1 MKKLHVYFTLFV
13 ALFLVASAS
22 ANAQGKYGKDSAECV
37 GHLNFYK
44 DYLKQNSIPEAASQ
58 WRGALKFC
66 PPKASQ
72 NFYLDGRKIYKS
84 LIAKSGSNAEL
95 RESLIDT
102 LMMIHK
108 TRMENFPKSVKA
120 STENIAYDMLAYYKT
135 SAPEKI
141 LEAIENVVA
150 ITGDKTKA
158 ALLVAYMENT
168 SNMFK
173 AQKVD
178 AEKVLKSYSDYSAI
192 LDNQLKATPTDELK
206 EARAA
211 FEGHFINSG
220 AASCDN
226 LLAIYTP
233 KYEADP
239 NNKDVLNAIVKLL
252 GSDEECLKSE
262 LFLSALTSL
271 HQIEPSYTSSYFLFK
286 LNASK
291 DNAAEAI
298 KFLEEAIASEESDNV
313 KDAEHYMELAAYNF
327 KNGNHAK
334 AVAAAKAAVEKDPA
348 AQGGKANILMA
359 NIWAGQK
366 CTANDMDN
374 RAKYWVAVDFCN
386 KAKQLDA
393 SVSEEANN
401 LIAQYR
407 QYFPKTEDAFMYDL
421 TDGKSYSIS
430 CGGMSATTTVRTQK

>member
-1 MKKLHVYFTLFV
+1 MKKLHVYFTLAV
-13 ALFLVASAS
+13 AMFLMVSAP
-22 ANAQGKYGKDSAECV
+22 ANAQGKYGKDSAQCV
-37 GHLNFYK
+37 GYLNFYK
-44 DYLKQNSIPEAASQ
+44 DYLKQANMAEAATQ
-58 WRGALKFC
+58 WRGALKYC

-72 NFYLDGRKIYKS
+72 NFYVDGRKIYKQ
-84 LIAKSGSNAEL
+84 LIAKSGSNAQL

-120 STENIAYDMLAYYKT
+120 STENIAYDMLQYKKKT
-135 SAPEKI
+135 NPAAVLS
-141 LEAIENVVA
+141 AIEDVVKL
-150 ITGDKTKA
+150 TGAKTKTN
-158 ALLVAYMENT
+158 LLVPYMEVAGD
-168 SNMFK
+168 MYK
-173 AQKVD
+173 DGALD
-178 AEKVLKSYSDYSAI
+178 ADKIMQAYSEYLAI
-192 LDNQLKATPTDELK
+192 LNDQYAAAPSDKLK
-206 EARAA
+206 EDIAH
-211 FEGHFINSG
+211 FENFFINSG
-220 AASCDN
+220 VASCDN

-239 NNKDVLNAIVKLL
+239 TNKEVLGTIVKLL

-286 LNASK
+286 LNASRENV
-291 DNAAEAI
+291 DEAV
-298 KFLEEAIASEESDNV
+298 KFLEEAIASEESDKV
-313 KDAEHYMELAAYNF
+313 KDAEHYMELAAFNF

-334 AVAAAKAAVEKDPA
+334 AVAAAKAAVDADA
-348 AQGGKANILMA
+348 ASQGGKANILMA
-359 NIWAGQK
+359 NIWAGQR
-366 CTANDMDN
+366 CTVNDMDN

-386 KAKQLDA
+386 KAKQLDPVIA
-393 SVSEEANN
+393 EEANN

-430 CGGMSATTTVRTQK
+430 CGGMNATTTVRTQK

>member
-1 MKKLHVYFTLFV
+1 MKKLHFYFTLTV
-13 ALFLVASAS
+13 ALFLCASVS
-22 ANAQGKYGKDSAECV
+22 ANAQGKYGKDSAQCV
-37 GHLNFYK
+37 GYLNFYK
-44 DYLKQNSIPEAASQ
+44 DYLKQGNYKEAASQ
-58 WRGALKFC
+58 WRGALQFC
-66 PPKASQ
+66 PPTASQ
-72 NFYLDGRKIYKS
+72 NFYVDGRKIYKQ
-84 LIAKSGSNAEL
+84 LIGKSGGNAEL
-95 RESLIDT
+95 RQGLIDT

-108 TRMENFPKSVKA
+108 TRMENFPKSVKT
-120 STENIAYDMLAYYKT
+120 STENIAYDMLQYNKKT
-135 SAPEKI
+135 NPASVLA
-141 LEAIENVVA
+141 AIEDVVKL
-150 ITGDKTKA
+150 TGSKTKTN
-158 ALLVAYMENT
+158 LLVPYMDVAGEMYKAGQLDADKVMQAYSEY
-168 SNMFK
+168 
-173 AQKVD
+173 
-178 AEKVLKSYSDYSAI
+178 LAI
-192 LDNQLKATPTDELK
+192 LNEQYNAAPSDKLK
-206 EARAA
+206 EDIAH
-211 FEGHFINSG
+211 FESYFINSG
-220 AASCDN
+220 VASCEN

-239 NNKDVLNAIVKLL
+239 SNKEVLNTIVKLL

-262 LFLSALTSL
+262 LFLSALTAL

-291 DNAAEAI
+291 DNTEEAI

-334 AVAAAKAAVEKDPA
+334 AVAAAKAAVEKDA
-348 AQGGKANILMA
+348 ATQGGKANILMA
-359 NIWAGQK
+359 NIWAGQR

-386 KAKQLDA
+386 KAKQLDP
-393 SVSEEANN
+393 SVAEEANS

-430 CGGMSATTTVRTQK
+430 CGGMNATTTVRTQK

>member
-13 ALFLVASAS
+13 ALFLVASVS

-44 DYLKQNSIPEAASQ
+44 DYLKQNNIPEAASQ

-84 LIAKSGSNAEL
+84 LIAKSGGNAEL

-141 LEAIENVVA
+141 LAAIEDVVA
-150 ITGDKTKA
+150 LTGDKTKA
-158 ALLVAYMENT
+158 ALLVAYMENV

-173 AQKVD
+173 SQKMD
-178 AEKVLKSYSDYSAI
+178 AEKVLKAYTDYSAL
-192 LDNQLKATPTDELK
+192 LDAQLKATPTDELK

-220 AASCDN
+220 AATCDN
-226 LLAIYTP
+226 LLAIFTP

-239 NNKDVLNAIVKLL
+239 TNPEVVNPIVKLL
-252 GSDEECLKSE
+252 GADEECLKSE
-262 LFLSALTSL
+262 LFLNALTSL

-291 DNAAEAI
+291 DNADEAI

-327 KNGNHAK
+327 KSGNHAK
-334 AVAAAKAAVEKDPA
+334 AVAAAKAAVEKDAA

-393 SVSEEANN
+393 SITEEANN

-421 TDGKSYSIS
+421 TDGKPYSIS

>member
-1 MKKLHVYFTLFV
+1 MKKLHFYFTLTV
-13 ALFLVASAS
+13 ALFVCASVS
-22 ANAQGKYGKDSAECV
+22 VNAQGKYGKDSAQCV
-37 GHLNFYK
+37 GYLNFYK
-44 DYLKQNSIPEAASQ
+44 DYLKQGNIKEAASQ
-58 WRGALKFC
+58 WRGALQFC
-66 PPKASQ
+66 PPTASQ
-72 NFYLDGRKIYKS
+72 NFYVDGRKIYKS
-84 LIAKSGSNAEL
+84 LIGKSGGNADL
-95 RESLIDT
+95 RQGLIDT

-108 TRMENFPKSVKA
+108 TRMENFPKSVKT
-120 STENIAYDMLAYYKT
+120 STENIAYDMLQYNKKT
-135 SAPEKI
+135 NPASVLA
-141 LEAIENVVA
+141 AIEDVVKL
-150 ITGDKTKA
+150 TGPKTKTN
-158 ALLVAYMENT
+158 LLVPYMDVAGE
-168 SNMFK
+168 MYK
-173 AQKVD
+173 AGNLDADKVMQ
-178 AEKVLKSYSDYSAI
+178 AYSDYLAI
-192 LDNQLKATPTDELK
+192 LNEQYNANPTDKLK
-206 EARAA
+206 EDIAH
-211 FEGHFINSG
+211 FEGYFINSG
-220 AASCDN
+220 VASCDN

-239 NNKDVLNAIVKLL
+239 TNKEVLNTIVKLL

-286 LNASK
+286 LNASR
-291 DNAAEAI
+291 DNAEEAI
-298 KFLEEAIASEESDNV
+298 KFLEEAIANEESNEV

-334 AVAAAKAAVEKDPA
+334 AVVAAKAAIEKDAA

-359 NIWAGQK
+359 NIWAGQR

-386 KAKQLDA
+386 KAKQLDP
-393 SVSEEANN
+393 SVAEEANN

>member
-1 MKKLHVYFTLFV
+1 MKKLHFYFTLTV
-13 ALFLVASAS
+13 ALFLCASVS
-22 ANAQGKYGKDSAECV
+22 ANAQGKYGKDSAQCV
-37 GHLNFYK
+37 GYLNFYK
-44 DYLKQNSIPEAASQ
+44 DYLKQGNYKEAASQ
-58 WRGALKFC
+58 WRGALQFC
-66 PPKASQ
+66 PPTASQ
-72 NFYLDGRKIYKS
+72 NFYVDGRKIYKH
-84 LIAKSGSNAEL
+84 LIGKSGGNAEL
-95 RESLIDT
+95 RQGLIDT

-120 STENIAYDMLAYYKT
+120 STENIAYDMLQYNKKNDPAKVL
-135 SAPEKI
+135 S
-141 LEAIENVVA
+141 AIEDVVKL
-150 ITGDKTKA
+150 TGAQTKTN
-158 ALLVAYMENT
+158 LLVPYMEVAGD
-168 SNMFK
+168 MYK
-173 AQKVD
+173 AGTIDADKVMQ
-178 AEKVLKSYSDYSAI
+178 AYSEYLAI
-192 LDNQLKATPTDELK
+192 LNGQYAAAPSDKLK
-206 EARAA
+206 EDIAH
-211 FEGHFINSG
+211 FEGFFINSG
-220 AASCDN
+220 VANCDN

-239 NNKDVLNAIVKLL
+239 SNKEVLGTIVKLL
-252 GSDEECLKSE
+252 GSNEECLKSE

-271 HQIEPSYTSSYFLFK
+271 HQVEPSYTSSYFLFK

-291 DNAAEAI
+291 ENVDEAI

-334 AVAAAKAAVEKDPA
+334 AVAAAKAAVDADA
-348 AQGGKANILMA
+348 ATQGGKANILMA
-359 NIWAGQK
+359 NIWAGQR

-386 KAKQLDA
+386 KAKQFDPSIA
-393 SVSEEANN
+393 EEANN

-430 CGGMSATTTVRTQK
+430 CGGMNATTTVRTIK

>member
-13 ALFLVASAS
+13 ALFLVASVS

-44 DYLKQNSIPEAASQ
+44 DYLKQNNIPEVASQ

-84 LIAKSGSNAEL
+84 LIAKSGGNAAL

-120 STENIAYDMLAYYKT
+120 SKENIAYDMLQYYKQ
-135 SAPEKI
+135 SAPEKVI
-141 LEAIENVVA
+141 AAIEDVVA
-150 ITGDKTKA
+150 LTGSKTKTN
-158 ALLVAYMENT
+158 LLVPYMEVAGD
-168 SNMFK
+168 MFK
-173 AQKVD
+173 EGKME
-178 AEKVLKSYSDYSAI
+178 AEKIMQSYNAYLTI
-192 LDNQLKATPTDELK
+192 LNDQYAANPNDKLK
-206 EARAA
+206 EDIAH
-211 FEGHFINSG
+211 FEGFFINSG
-220 AASCDN
+220 VASCDN

-239 NNKDVLNAIVKLL
+239 SNKDVLGTIVKLL

-262 LFLSALTSL
+262 LFLNALTSL

-291 DNAAEAI
+291 DNAQEAV

-334 AVAAAKAAVEKDPA
+334 AAVEKDA
-348 AQGGKANILMA
+348 ASQGGKANILMA

-393 SVSEEANN
+393 SVAEEANN

>member
-13 ALFLVASAS
+13 ALFLVASVS

-44 DYLKQNSIPEAASQ
+44 DYLKQNNIPEAASQ

-84 LIAKSGSNAEL
+84 LIAKSGGNAAL

-120 STENIAYDMLAYYKT
+120 SKENIAYDMLQYYKQ
-135 SAPEKI
+135 SAPEKVI
-141 LEAIENVVA
+141 AAIEDVVA
-150 ITGDKTKA
+150 LTGSKTKTN
-158 ALLVAYMENT
+158 LLVPYMEVAGD
-168 SNMFK
+168 MFK
-173 AQKVD
+173 EGKME
-178 AEKVLKSYSDYSAI
+178 AEKIMQSYNAYLTI
-192 LDNQLKATPTDELK
+192 LNDQYAANPNDKLK
-206 EARAA
+206 EDIAH
-211 FEGHFINSG
+211 FEGFFINSG
-220 AASCDN
+220 VASCDN

-239 NNKDVLNAIVKLL
+239 SNKDVLGTIVKLL

-262 LFLSALTSL
+262 LFLNALTSL

-291 DNAAEAI
+291 DNAQEAV

-334 AVAAAKAAVEKDPA
+334 AVAAAKAAVEKDA
-348 AQGGKANILMA
+348 ASQGGKANILMA

-393 SVSEEANN
+393 SVAEEANN

>member
-1 MKKLHVYFTLFV
+1 MKKLHVYFTLAV
-13 ALFLVASAS
+13 AMFLMVSAS
-22 ANAQGKYGKDSAECV
+22 ANAQGKYGKDSAQCV
-37 GHLNFYK
+37 GYLNFYK
-44 DYLKQNSIPEAASQ
+44 DYLKQGNMSEAASQ
-58 WRGALKFC
+58 WRGALQYC

-72 NFYLDGRKIYKS
+72 NFYVDGRKIYKS
-84 LIAKSGSNAEL
+84 LIAKSGSNAQL

-108 TRMENFPKSVKA
+108 NRMENFPKSVKA
-120 STENIAYDMLAYYKT
+120 STENIAYDMLQYYKK
-135 SAPEKI
+135 SNPAKV
-141 LEAIENVVA
+141 LSAIEDVVKL
-150 ITGDKTKA
+150 TGNQTKTN
-158 ALLVAYMENT
+158 LLVPYMEVAGE
-168 SNMFK
+168 MYK
-173 AQKVD
+173 AGTLDADKVMQ
-178 AEKVLKSYSDYSAI
+178 AYSEYLAI
-192 LDNQLKATPTDELK
+192 INSQYTANPSDKLK
-206 EARAA
+206 EDIAH
-211 FEGHFINSG
+211 FESFFINSG
-220 AASCDN
+220 VASCDN

-239 NNKDVLNAIVKLL
+239 TNKEVLNTIVKLL

-271 HQIEPSYTSSYFLFK
+271 HQVEPSYTSSYFLFK

-291 DNAAEAI
+291 ENVDEAI

-334 AVAAAKAAVEKDPA
+334 AVAAAKAAVDADA
-348 AQGGKANILMA
+348 ATQGGKANILMA
-359 NIWAGQK
+359 NIWAGQR

-386 KAKQLDA
+386 KAKQFDPSIA
-393 SVSEEANN
+393 EEANN

-430 CGGMSATTTVRTQK
+430 CGGMNATTTVRTIK

>member
-13 ALFLVASAS
+13 ALFLVASVS

-44 DYLKQNSIPEAASQ
+44 DYLKQNNIPEAASQ

-84 LIAKSGSNAEL
+84 LIAKSGGNAEL

-150 ITGDKTKA
+150 LTGDKTKA

-168 SNMFK
+168 SNMYK
-173 AQKVD
+173 LQKID
-178 AEKVLKSYSDYSAI
+178 AEKVLKSYSEYSAI

-226 LLAIYTP
+226 LLAIFTP

-239 NNKDVLNAIVKLL
+239 TNPEVVNPIVKLL

-262 LFLSALTSL
+262 LFLNALTSL

-291 DNAAEAI
+291 DNADEAI
-298 KFLEEAIASEESDNV
+298 KFLEEAIASEESNEV

-334 AVAAAKAAVEKDPA
+334 AVAAAKAAVEKDA
-348 AQGGKANILMA
+348 ATQGGKANILMA
-359 NIWAGQK
+359 NIWAGQR

-386 KAKQLDA
+386 KAKQLDP
-393 SVSEEANN
+393 SVAEEANS

-430 CGGMSATTTVRTQK
+430 CGGMNATTTVRTQK